1 MSYPKTSLVGGLN
14 HFFIFHFIY
23 GTILL
28 IDELHHFSRWLL
40 HHQPDWYIMSY
51 LIFGKQHGDHGSAIL
66 SQFMMTMDDNDLPF
80 YPNCHPL
87 SSIEIHGT
95 MGPEATLDAEKFS
108 EYFDNAGSRSF
119 FGSGLTNLSCLS
131 DGDIRDMIYIY
142 TIYTFNN

>member
-1 MSYPKTSLVGGLN
+1 
-14 HFFIFHFIY
+14 
-23 GTILL
+23 
-28 IDELHHFSRWLL
+28 
-40 HHQPDWYIMSY
+40 MSY

-131 DGDIRDMIYIY
+131 DGGIRDMIYIY
-142 TIYTFNN
+142 IYIQYTHLIISNLYIYIYIIYIYTYDTC